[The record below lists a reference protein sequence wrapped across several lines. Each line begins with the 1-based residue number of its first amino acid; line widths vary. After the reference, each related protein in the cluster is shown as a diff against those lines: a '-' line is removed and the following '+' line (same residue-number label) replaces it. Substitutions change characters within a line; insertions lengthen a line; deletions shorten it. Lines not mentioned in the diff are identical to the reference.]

1 MRGGNVCTNKSARHR
16 AGQGAYASCNKGT
29 SFSAVHIVQH
39 GPDRKSPRFYVA
51 QFNEKVFR
59 VGKGSQRTDSRG
71 SPQLGFYPL
80 HPARGGRVKTGLSGF
95 LNSVPRRGSNR
106 TWSRGMVLHQNCQIS
121 GLQVK
126 NRRTAKNKQ
135 YRYL

>member
-1 MRGGNVCTNKSARHR
+1 
-16 AGQGAYASCNKGT
+16 
-29 SFSAVHIVQH
+29 
-39 GPDRKSPRFYVA
+39 VA

-95 LNSVPRRGSNR
+95 LNSVPRRGNNR
-106 TWSRGMVLHQNCQIS
+106 TWSRGMVHHQNCQIS
-121 GLQVK
+121 GLQVNSLNLTRDVK
-126 NRRTAKNKQ
+126 YPDCKSKIVALPKTSNTGICSLKAGYKDRAKLLQ
-135 YRYL
+135 L